1 MLDIGGWEF
10 LVVAFVLIMVVGP
23 KELPRMLRSFTQFTR
38 QVRKMA
44 REFTDGMN
52 QIANDAEVA
61 DLKKAMDKAKGG
73 DLDQLADA
81 IDPGGEVGKSVRE
94 LKNSMDKDAA
104 ADDMKEIGDLVGE
117 AGQTIANDA
126 MSDDFIDDAIFED
139 NTAAEPDSKGDE
151 PARKPTKKAAAKK
164 S

>member
-23 KELPRMLRSFTQFTR
+23 KELPRMLRSFTQFSR
-38 QVRKMA
+38 SMRKMA

-61 DLKKAMDKAKGG
+61 ELKKAMNEAKGG
-73 DLDQLADA
+73 DLDKLASA
-81 IDPGGEVGKSVRE
+81 IDPGGNVAESVRD
-94 LKNSMDKDAA
+94 LKDSMDKDAA
-104 ADDMKEIGDLVGE
+104 AEDIKEIGNMAGK
-117 AGQTIANDA
+117 AGQDIADDAKSDEPTGPTHTDAGNDA
-126 MSDDFIDDAIFED
+126 AV
-139 NTAAEPDSKGDE
+139 
-151 PARKPTKKAAAKK
+151 KK

>member
-23 KELPRMLRSFTQFTR
+23 KELPRMLRSFTQFSR
-38 QVRKMA
+38 SMRKMA

-61 DLKKAMDKAKGG
+61 ELKKAMNEAKDG
-73 DLDQLADA
+73 DLDKLASA
-81 IDPGGEVGKSVRE
+81 IDPGGNVAESVRD
-94 LKNSMDKDAA
+94 LKDSMDKDAA
-104 ADDMKEIGDLVGE
+104 AEDIKVIGNMAGK
-117 AGQTIANDA
+117 AGQDIA
-126 MSDDFIDDAIFED
+126 DDAK
-139 NTAAEPDSKGDE
+139 ADE
-151 PARKPTKKAAAKK
+151 PAGLTDTDAGNDAAMKK

>member
-23 KELPRMLRSFTQFTR
+23 KELPRMLRSFTQFSR
-38 QVRKMA
+38 SMRKMA

-61 DLKKAMDKAKGG
+61 ELKKAMNEAKSG
-73 DLDQLADA
+73 DLDNLANA
-81 IDPGGEVGKSVRE
+81 IDPGGEVGESVRD
-94 LKNSMDKDAA
+94 LKDSMDKDAA
-104 ADDMKEIGDLVGE
+104 TEDIKDIGNMAGKAAQAIADDAKADESAGTTDTDVGS
-117 AGQTIANDA
+117 DA
-126 MSDDFIDDAIFED
+126 AV
-139 NTAAEPDSKGDE
+139 
-151 PARKPTKKAAAKK
+151 KK

>member
-23 KELPRMLRSFTQFTR
+23 KELPRMLRSFTQFSR
-38 QVRKMA
+38 SMRKMA

-61 DLKKAMDKAKGG
+61 ELKKAMNEAKGG
-73 DLDQLADA
+73 DLDKLANA
-81 IDPGGEVGKSVRE
+81 IDPGGEVGESVRD
-94 LKNSMDKDAA
+94 LKDSIDKDAA
-104 ADDMKEIGDLVGE
+104 TEDMKEISNMAGK
-117 AGQTIANDA
+117 AGQDIA
-126 MSDDFIDDAIFED
+126 DDAK
-139 NTAAEPDSKGDE
+139 ADE
-151 PARKPTKKAAAKK
+151 PAGTTDTDAGNDAAVKK

>member
-23 KELPRMLRSFTQFTR
+23 KELPRMLRSFTQFSR
-38 QVRKMA
+38 SMRKMA

-61 DLKKAMDKAKGG
+61 DLKKAMNEAKGG
-73 DLDQLADA
+73 DLDKLASA
-81 IDPGGEVGKSVRE
+81 IDPGGNVAESVRD
-94 LKNSMDKDAA
+94 LKDSMDKDAA
-104 ADDMKEIGDLVGE
+104 EEDIKEIGNMAGK
-117 AGQTIANDA
+117 AGQDIA
-126 MSDDFIDDAIFED
+126 DDAK
-139 NTAAEPDSKGDE
+139 ADE
-151 PARKPTKKAAAKK
+151 PAGPTDTDAGNDAAVKK

>member
-23 KELPRMLRSFTQFTR
+23 KELPRMLRSFTQFSR
-38 QVRKMA
+38 SMRKMA

-61 DLKKAMDKAKGG
+61 ELKKAMNEAKGG
-73 DLDQLADA
+73 DLDKLAGA
-81 IDPGGEVGKSVRE
+81 IDPGGDVGESVRD
-94 LKNSMDKDAA
+94 LKDSMDKDAA
-104 ADDMKEIGDLVGE
+104 AEDIKEIGNMAGK
-117 AGQTIANDA
+117 AGQDIA
-126 MSDDFIDDAIFED
+126 DDVKA
-139 NTAAEPDSKGDE
+139 DE
-151 PARKPTKKAAAKK
+151 PAGPTDTDAGNDAAVKK

>member
-23 KELPRMLRSFTQFTR
+23 KELPRMLRSFTQFSR
-38 QVRKMA
+38 SMRKMA

-61 DLKKAMDKAKGG
+61 ELKKAMNEAKDG
-73 DLDQLADA
+73 DLDKLASA
-81 IDPGGEVGKSVRE
+81 IDPAGDVGESVRD
-94 LKNSMDKDAA
+94 LKDSMDKDAA
-104 ADDMKEIGDLVGE
+104 TEDIKEIGNMAGK
-117 AGQTIANDA
+117 AGQDIA
-126 MSDDFIDDAIFED
+126 DDAK
-139 NTAAEPDSKGDE
+139 ADE
-151 PARKPTKKAAAKK
+151 PAGPTDTDAGNDAAVKK

>member
-23 KELPRMLRSFTQFTR
+23 KELPRMLRSFTQFSR
-38 QVRKMA
+38 SMRKMA

-61 DLKKAMDKAKGG
+61 ELKKAMNEAKDGNLDK
-73 DLDQLADA
+73 LASA
-81 IDPGGEVGKSVRE
+81 IDPDGDVGESVRD
-94 LKNSMDKDAA
+94 LKDSMDKDAA
-104 ADDMKEIGDLVGE
+104 AEDIKEIGNMAGK
-117 AGQTIANDA
+117 AGQDIA
-126 MSDDFIDDAIFED
+126 DDAK
-139 NTAAEPDSKGDE
+139 ADE
-151 PARKPTKKAAAKK
+151 PAGPTETDAGNDAAVKK

>member
-23 KELPRMLRSFTQFTR
+23 KELPRMLRSFTQFSR
-38 QVRKMA
+38 SMRKMA

-61 DLKKAMDKAKGG
+61 ELKKAMNEAKGG
-73 DLDQLADA
+73 DLDKLASA
-81 IDPGGEVGKSVRE
+81 IDPGGDVGESVRD
-94 LKNSMDKDAA
+94 LKDSMDKDGAA
-104 ADDMKEIGDLVGE
+104 EDIKEIGNMAGK
-117 AGQTIANDA
+117 AGQDIA
-126 MSDDFIDDAIFED
+126 DDAK
-139 NTAAEPDSKGDE
+139 ADE
-151 PARKPTKKAAAKK
+151 PAGPTDTDAGNDAAVKK

>member
-23 KELPRMLRSFTQFTR
+23 KELPRMLRSFTQFSR
-38 QVRKMA
+38 SMRKMA

-61 DLKKAMDKAKGG
+61 ELKKAMNEAKGG
-73 DLDQLADA
+73 DLDKLASA
-81 IDPGGEVGKSVRE
+81 IDPGGDVAESVRD
-94 LKNSMDKDAA
+94 LKDSMDKDAA
-104 ADDMKEIGDLVGE
+104 AEDIKEIGNMAGK
-117 AGQTIANDA
+117 AGQNIA
-126 MSDDFIDDAIFED
+126 DDAK
-139 NTAAEPDSKGDE
+139 ADE
-151 PARKPTKKAAAKK
+151 PAGPTDTDAGNDAAVKK

>member
-23 KELPRMLRSFTQFTR
+23 KELPRMLRSFTQFSR
-38 QVRKMA
+38 SMRKMA

-61 DLKKAMDKAKGG
+61 ELKKAMNEAKGG
-73 DLDQLADA
+73 DLDKLAST
-81 IDPGGEVGKSVRE
+81 IDPGGDVGESVRD
-94 LKNSMDKDAA
+94 LKDSMDKDAA
-104 ADDMKEIGDLVGE
+104 AEDIKEIGNMAGK
-117 AGQTIANDA
+117 AGQDIADDAKSEEPASPTHTDDGNDA
-126 MSDDFIDDAIFED
+126 
-139 NTAAEPDSKGDE
+139 TL
-151 PARKPTKKAAAKK
+151 KK

>member
-23 KELPRMLRSFTQFTR
+23 KELPRMLRSFTQFSR
-38 QVRKMA
+38 SMRKMA

-61 DLKKAMDKAKGG
+61 ELKKAMNEAKGG
-73 DLDQLADA
+73 DLDKLADA
-81 IDPGGEVGKSVRE
+81 IDPGGDVGESVRE
-94 LKNSMDKDAA
+94 LKDSMDKDVAT
-104 ADDMKEIGDLVGE
+104 DDIKEIGKMAGK
-117 AGQTIANDA
+117 AGQDIA
-126 MSDDFIDDAIFED
+126 DDAKSDEPAD
-139 NTAAEPDSKGDE
+139 TAAEDAGNKS
-151 PARKPTKKAAAKK
+151 AVKK

>member
-23 KELPRMLRSFTQFTR
+23 KELPRMLRSFTQFSR
-38 QVRKMA
+38 SMRKMA

-61 DLKKAMDKAKGG
+61 ELKKAMNEAKGG
-73 DLDQLADA
+73 DLDKLADA
-81 IDPGGEVGKSVRE
+81 IDPGGDVGESVRE
-94 LKNSMDKDAA
+94 LKDSMDKDAA
-104 ADDMKEIGDLVGE
+104 TDDIKEIGKMAGK
-117 AGQTIANDA
+117 AGQDIA
-126 MSDDFIDDAIFED
+126 DDAKSDEPAD
-139 NTAAEPDSKGDE
+139 TAAEDAGNKS
-151 PARKPTKKAAAKK
+151 AVKK

>member
-23 KELPRMLRSFTQFTR
+23 KELPRMLRSFTQFSR
-38 QVRKMA
+38 SMRKMA

-61 DLKKAMDKAKGG
+61 ELKKAMNEAKSG
-73 DLDQLADA
+73 DLDNLANA
-81 IDPGGEVGKSVRE
+81 IDPGGEVGESVRD
-94 LKNSMDKDAA
+94 LKDSMDKDAA
-104 ADDMKEIGDLVGE
+104 TEDIKDIGNMAGDAGKAIADDAKAV
-117 AGQTIANDA
+117 
-126 MSDDFIDDAIFED
+126 
-139 NTAAEPDSKGDE
+139 E
-151 PARKPTKKAAAKK
+151 PAGATDTDVGSDAAVKK

>member
-23 KELPRMLRSFTQFTR
+23 KELPRMLRSFTQFSR
-38 QVRKMA
+38 SMRKMA

-61 DLKKAMDKAKGG
+61 ELKKAMNEAKGG
-73 DLDQLADA
+73 DLDKLASA
-81 IDPGGEVGKSVRE
+81 IDPGGDVGESVRD
-94 LKNSMDKDAA
+94 LKDSMDKDAA
-104 ADDMKEIGDLVGE
+104 AEDIKEIGNI
-117 AGQTIANDA
+117 AGKAGKDIA
-126 MSDDFIDDAIFED
+126 DDAK
-139 NTAAEPDSKGDE
+139 SDE
-151 PARKPTKKAAAKK
+151 PAGPTHTDAGNDAAVKK

>member
-23 KELPRMLRSFTQFTR
+23 KELPRMLRSFTQFSR
-38 QVRKMA
+38 SMRKMA

-61 DLKKAMDKAKGG
+61 ELKKAVNDAKGG
-73 DLDQLADA
+73 DMDKLASA
-81 IDPGGEVGKSVRE
+81 IDPGGDVGDAVRD
-94 LKNSMDKDAA
+94 LKDSMDKDAA
-104 ADDMKEIGDLVGE
+104 AEDIKEIGNMAGK
-117 AGQTIANDA
+117 AGQDIADDAKADQPAGPTDTDAGNDA
-126 MSDDFIDDAIFED
+126 AV
-139 NTAAEPDSKGDE
+139 
-151 PARKPTKKAAAKK
+151 KK

>member
-23 KELPRMLRSFTQFTR
+23 KELPRMLRSFTQFSR
-38 QVRKMA
+38 SMRKMA

-61 DLKKAMDKAKGG
+61 ELKKAMNEAKEG
-73 DLDQLADA
+73 DLEKLASA
-81 IDPGGEVGKSVRE
+81 IDPSGDVGESVRD
-94 LKNSMDKDAA
+94 LKDSMDKDAA
-104 ADDMKEIGDLVGE
+104 AEDIKEIGNMAGK
-117 AGQTIANDA
+117 AGQDIA
-126 MSDDFIDDAIFED
+126 DDAK
-139 NTAAEPDSKGDE
+139 ADE
-151 PARKPTKKAAAKK
+151 PAGPTDTDAGNDAAVKK

>member
-23 KELPRMLRSFTQFTR
+23 KELPRMLRSFTQFSR
-38 QVRKMA
+38 SMRKMA

-61 DLKKAMDKAKGG
+61 ELKKAMNEAKDG
-73 DLDQLADA
+73 DLDKLASA
-81 IDPGGEVGKSVRE
+81 IDPDGEVGESERD
-94 LKNSMDKDAA
+94 LKDSMDKDAA
-104 ADDMKEIGDLVGE
+104 AEDIKEIGNMAGK
-117 AGQTIANDA
+117 AGQDIA
-126 MSDDFIDDAIFED
+126 DDAK
-139 NTAAEPDSKGDE
+139 ADE
-151 PARKPTKKAAAKK
+151 PAGPTDTDAGNDAAVKK

>member
-23 KELPRMLRSFTQFTR
+23 KELPRMLRSFTQFSR
-38 QVRKMA
+38 SMRKMA

-61 DLKKAMDKAKGG
+61 ELKKAMNEAKGG
-73 DLDQLADA
+73 DLDKLASA
-81 IDPGGEVGKSVRE
+81 IDPGGDVAESVRD
-94 LKNSMDKDAA
+94 LKDSMDKDAA
-104 ADDMKEIGDLVGE
+104 AEDIKEIGNMAGK
-117 AGQTIANDA
+117 AGQDIA
-126 MSDDFIDDAIFED
+126 DDAK
-139 NTAAEPDSKGDE
+139 ADE
-151 PARKPTKKAAAKK
+151 PAGPTDTDAGNDAAVKK

>member
-23 KELPRMLRSFTQFTR
+23 KELPRMLRSFTQFSR
-38 QVRKMA
+38 SMRKMA

-61 DLKKAMDKAKGG
+61 ELKKAMNEAKGG
-73 DLDQLADA
+73 DLDKLASA
-81 IDPGGEVGKSVRE
+81 IDPGGDVSESVRD
-94 LKNSMDKDAA
+94 LKDSMDKDAA
-104 ADDMKEIGDLVGE
+104 AEDIKEIGNMAGK
-117 AGQTIANDA
+117 AGQDIA
-126 MSDDFIDDAIFED
+126 DDAK
-139 NTAAEPDSKGDE
+139 ADE
-151 PARKPTKKAAAKK
+151 PAGPTETDAGNDAAVKK

>member
-23 KELPRMLRSFTQFTR
+23 KELPRMLRSFTQFSR
-38 QVRKMA
+38 SMRKMA

-61 DLKKAMDKAKGG
+61 ELKKAMNEAKGG
-73 DLDQLADA
+73 DLDKLASA
-81 IDPGGEVGKSVRE
+81 IDPGGDVSESVRD
-94 LKNSMDKDAA
+94 LKDSMDKDAA
-104 ADDMKEIGDLVGE
+104 AEDIKEIGNMAGK
-117 AGQTIANDA
+117 AGQDIA
-126 MSDDFIDDAIFED
+126 DDAK
-139 NTAAEPDSKGDE
+139 ADE
-151 PARKPTKKAAAKK
+151 PAGPTDTDAGNDAAVKK

>member
-23 KELPRMLRSFTQFTR
+23 KELPRMLRSFTQFSR
-38 QVRKMA
+38 SMRKMA

-61 DLKKAMDKAKGG
+61 ELKKAMNEAKGG
-73 DLDQLADA
+73 DLDKLASA
-81 IDPGGEVGKSVRE
+81 IDPGGDVGESVRD
-94 LKNSMDKDAA
+94 LKDSMDKDAA
-104 ADDMKEIGDLVGE
+104 AEDIKEIGNMAGK
-117 AGQTIANDA
+117 AGQDIA
-126 MSDDFIDDAIFED
+126 DDAK
-139 NTAAEPDSKGDE
+139 ADE
-151 PARKPTKKAAAKK
+151 PTGPTDTDAGNEAAVKK

>member
-23 KELPRMLRSFTQFTR
+23 KELPRMLRSFTQFSR
-38 QVRKMA
+38 SMRKMA

-61 DLKKAMDKAKGG
+61 ELKKAMNEAKGG
-73 DLDQLADA
+73 DLDKLASA
-81 IDPGGEVGKSVRE
+81 IDPGGDVAVSVRD
-94 LKNSMDKDAA
+94 LKDSMDKDAA
-104 ADDMKEIGDLVGE
+104 AEDIKEIGNMAGK
-117 AGQTIANDA
+117 AGQDIA
-126 MSDDFIDDAIFED
+126 DDAK
-139 NTAAEPDSKGDE
+139 ADE
-151 PARKPTKKAAAKK
+151 PAGPTDTDAGNDAAVKK

>member
-23 KELPRMLRSFTQFTR
+23 KELPRMLRSFTQFSR
-38 QVRKMA
+38 SMRKMA

-61 DLKKAMDKAKGG
+61 DLKKAMNEAKGG
-73 DLDQLADA
+73 DLDELASA
-81 IDPGGEVGKSVRE
+81 IDPGGEISEPVRD
-94 LKNSMDKDAA
+94 LKDSMEKDAA
-104 ADDMKEIGDLVGE
+104 AEDIKNIGNMAGK
-117 AGQTIANDA
+117 AGQDIADDAKAGEPVGTNDTNDGNDA
-126 MSDDFIDDAIFED
+126 VV
-139 NTAAEPDSKGDE
+139 
-151 PARKPTKKAAAKK
+151 KK

>member
-23 KELPRMLRSFTQFTR
+23 KELPRMLRSFTQFSR
-38 QVRKMA
+38 SMRKMA

-61 DLKKAMDKAKGG
+61 ELKKAMNEAKDG
-73 DLDQLADA
+73 DLDKLASA
-81 IDPGGEVGKSVRE
+81 IDPGGDVSESVRD
-94 LKNSMDKDAA
+94 LKDSMDKDAA
-104 ADDMKEIGDLVGE
+104 AEDIKEIGNMAGK
-117 AGQTIANDA
+117 AGQDIA
-126 MSDDFIDDAIFED
+126 DDAK
-139 NTAAEPDSKGDE
+139 ADE
-151 PARKPTKKAAAKK
+151 PAGPTDTDAGNDAAVKK

>member
-23 KELPRMLRSFTQFTR
+23 KELPRMLRSFTQFSR
-38 QVRKMA
+38 SMRKMA

-61 DLKKAMDKAKGG
+61 ELKKAMNEAKSG
-73 DLDQLADA
+73 DLDNLANA
-81 IDPGGEVGKSVRE
+81 IDPGGEVGESVRD
-94 LKNSMDKDAA
+94 LKDSMDKDAA
-104 ADDMKEIGDLVGE
+104 TEDIKDIDNMAGDAGKAIADDAKAV
-117 AGQTIANDA
+117 
-126 MSDDFIDDAIFED
+126 
-139 NTAAEPDSKGDE
+139 E
-151 PARKPTKKAAAKK
+151 PAGATDNDVGSDAAVKK

>member
-23 KELPRMLRSFTQFTR
+23 KELPRMLRSFTQFSR
-38 QVRKMA
+38 SMRKMA

-61 DLKKAMDKAKGG
+61 ELKKAMNEAKDG
-73 DLDQLADA
+73 DLDKLASA
-81 IDPGGEVGKSVRE
+81 IDPDGDVGESVRD
-94 LKNSMDKDAA
+94 LKHSMDKDAA
-104 ADDMKEIGDLVGE
+104 AEDIKEIGNMAGK
-117 AGQTIANDA
+117 AGQDIA
-126 MSDDFIDDAIFED
+126 DDAK
-139 NTAAEPDSKGDE
+139 SDE
-151 PARKPTKKAAAKK
+151 PAAPTDTDAGNDAAVKK

>member
-23 KELPRMLRSFTQFTR
+23 KELPRMLRSFTQFSR
-38 QVRKMA
+38 SMRKMA

-61 DLKKAMDKAKGG
+61 ELKKAMNEAKDG
-73 DLDQLADA
+73 DLDKLASA
-81 IDPGGEVGKSVRE
+81 IDPGGNVAESVRD
-94 LKNSMDKDAA
+94 LKDSMDKDAA
-104 ADDMKEIGDLVGE
+104 AEDIKEIGNMAGK
-117 AGQTIANDA
+117 AGQDIA
-126 MSDDFIDDAIFED
+126 DDAK
-139 NTAAEPDSKGDE
+139 SDE
-151 PARKPTKKAAAKK
+151 PVGLTHTDAGTDAAMKK

>member
-23 KELPRMLRSFTQFTR
+23 KELPRMLRSFTQFSR
-38 QVRKMA
+38 SMRKMA

-61 DLKKAMDKAKGG
+61 ELKKAMNEAKGG
-73 DLDQLADA
+73 DLDNLASA
-81 IDPGGEVGKSVRE
+81 IDPGGDVGESVRD
-94 LKNSMDKDAA
+94 LKESMDKDAA
-104 ADDMKEIGDLVGE
+104 AEDIKEIGNMAGK
-117 AGQTIANDA
+117 AGQDIA
-126 MSDDFIDDAIFED
+126 DDAK
-139 NTAAEPDSKGDE
+139 ADE
-151 PARKPTKKAAAKK
+151 PAGPTDTDAGNDAAVKK